1 MVLFP
6 LGNGEDLVTAIR
18 QTPLAN
24 EEKFRYVIVMRIL
37 DTLEHSLQLK
47 IIISLSPEKLF

>member
-6 LGNGEDLVTAIR
+6 LGNGVDLVTAIR

-37 DTLEHSLQLK
+37 DTLEHWLQLK

>member
-37 DTLEHSLQLK
+37 DTLEHWLQLK